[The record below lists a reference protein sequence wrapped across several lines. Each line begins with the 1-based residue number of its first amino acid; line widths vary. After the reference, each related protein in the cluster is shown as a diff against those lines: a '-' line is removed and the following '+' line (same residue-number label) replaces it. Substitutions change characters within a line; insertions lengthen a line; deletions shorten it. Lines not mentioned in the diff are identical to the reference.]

1 MRVLTACIYYVVTKV
16 QGYVLLD
23 VDFLPLQEE
32 YWQTDQM
39 LSAYFSL
46 LSERFS
52 TPNSRKMNLDFT
64 TVGAIVTGLGIEE
77 HLSKGT
83 PLPMRSVGKIWAK

>member
-1 MRVLTACIYYVVTKV
+1 MRVLTACIYYVIAKV
-16 QGYVLLD
+16 QGYVLLN
-23 VDFLPLQEE
+23 VDFVPLQGE

-46 LSERFS
+46 LSERFL

-64 TVGAIVTGLGIEE
+64 TVGAIVTGLGVEE
-77 HLSKGT
+77 HLNKGT
-83 PLPMRSVGKIWAK
+83 PLPMRSVGKILK

>member
-1 MRVLTACIYYVVTKV
+1 MRVLTACIYYVVAKV

-23 VDFLPLQEE
+23 VDFVPLQGE

-46 LSERFS
+46 LSVRFS
-52 TPNSRKMNLDFT
+52 APNSLKINLDFT
-64 TVGAIVTGLGIEE
+64 TMGAILKGSGIEQ
-77 HLSKGT
+77 HLNSGR
-83 PLPMRSVGKIWAK
+83 PLPMKSVGTSCN

>member
-1 MRVLTACIYYVVTKV
+1 MCVLTACIYYVVTKV

-23 VDFLPLQEE
+23 VDFVPLQGE

-46 LSERFS
+46 LSE
-52 TPNSRKMNLDFT
+52 
-64 TVGAIVTGLGIEE
+64 
-77 HLSKGT
+77 
-83 PLPMRSVGKIWAK
+83 

>member
-1 MRVLTACIYYVVTKV
+1 MHVLTACIYYVIAKV

-23 VDFLPLQEE
+23 VDFLPLQGE

-46 LSERFS
+46 LSEQFS

-64 TVGAIVTGLGIEE
+64 TVGAIVTGLGVEE

-83 PLPMRSVGKIWAK
+83 PLPMRSVGKIWK